1 MQKAINFFKYPI
13 MYHLILLF
21 GCTFKVSVNYRM
33 KLILYILL
41 FAGIGISCS
50 NINEL
55 QTYDFP
61 GGLEYVSPDYSVTI
75 EQGKKSYNSFVY
87 FNYALDEYMKYYSWD
102 RQIYDRQVKP
112 AENRSMTQ
120 HSSSIFSFSGEVTIR
135 VTVNENA
142 KHITLPLT
150 SARVLPS
157 SYNIPCWIE
166 NGNTIVFKLNRPEK
180 VAVIAN
186 YEEAWN
192 VFEKR
197 SEGHVPIRN
206 YSEGHERGNVGSDFK
221 GDNMLNYLSEGYK
234 NPIFIFALPPE
245 ESIPDKNAAQTL
257 VVKPGDSLSQELID
271 QYKTI
276 WFTPGFHDL
285 SKMGSHPYYQT
296 MIRGGQTFYLEGGS
310 YLAARIKKDKNNEN
324 ESVSIRGRGTI
335 SGIKHEWFVGYLEDG
350 SIEPTPEAMEKS
362 IFTSYHDGSQLI
374 DIDTISGI
382 TVTELAFFGIT
393 GGHFIED
400 VSLTGTWHGNNDGV
414 DYTDDCLIENCFF
427 VAHDDNLKLNSNT
440 HARHVVLWQME
451 NAHPIMLK
459 EVRNN
464 VVYSNTIIEDID
476 IITYGVPK
484 RWGSR
489 WSAVTHSA
497 IGMTTAGDITVN
509 NFTFRDIR
517 IESPYLFRVFSIYNM
532 DSGLPYAPIW
542 FQEPTSD
549 SVHTRINE
557 ITFENI
563 SVNSPVILHRSL
575 IGSAY
580 DNSLSDIRFINLNIN
595 GTVVNEENKDEFV
608 EIEYEKVKGL
618 SFIEK

>member
-1 MQKAINFFKYPI
+1 M
-13 MYHLILLF
+13 LLGF
-21 GCTFKVSVNYRM
+21 IVIIIAGAAAGCNPT
-33 KLILYILL
+33 
-41 FAGIGISCS
+41 
-50 NINEL
+50 NEL
-55 QTYDFP
+55 RTYDFP
-61 GGLEYVSPDYSVTI
+61 GGAEYASTDYSVRI
-75 EQGKKSYNSFVY
+75 EQGNKSYNSFVY
-87 FNYALDEYMKYYSWD
+87 FNYAREEYMKYYSWD
-102 RQIYDRQVKP
+102 RLIYHRQIKP
-112 AENRSMTQ
+112 AENRSMAQ
-120 HSSSIFSFSGEVTIR
+120 HSSSIFSFRGEVTVR
-135 VTVNENA
+135 VTVNEHA

-150 SARVLPS
+150 SARILPS

-186 YEEAWN
+186 YDEAWK
-192 VFEKR
+192 VFEER
-197 SEGHVPIRN
+197 SEGHVPVRN
-206 YSEGHERGNVGSDFK
+206 YSEGYEKVSAGSSFK

-245 ESIPDKNAAQTL
+245 ENIPDKNASQTL
-257 VVKPGDSLSQELID
+257 VVNPGDSLSQELID
-271 QYKTI
+271 QYQTI

-296 MIRGGQTFYLEGGS
+296 MIRGGQMFYLEGGS
-310 YLAARIKKDKNNEN
+310 YLAARIKKDKETET

-335 SGIKHEWFVGYLEDG
+335 SGIKHEWYVGYLEDG
-350 SIEPTPEAMEKS
+350 SVKPTPEAMEKS

-393 GGHFIED
+393 GGRFMED

-414 DYTDDCLIENCFF
+414 DYTDDCFIENCFF

-464 VVYSNTIIEDID
+464 VDYSNTVIEDVD
-476 IITYGVPK
+476 IIAYAVPK
-484 RWGSR
+484 RWGSK
-489 WSAVTHSA
+489 WSAVSHSA
-497 IGMTTAGDITVN
+497 IGITTAGDITVN

-532 DSGLPYAPIW
+532 DSSLPYSPIW
-542 FQEPTSD
+542 FQVPTSD
-549 SVHTRINE
+549 SVHTRIKGL
-557 ITFENI
+557 TFENI

-580 DNSLSDIRFINLNIN
+580 DNTLSDIRFINLNIN
-595 GTVVNEENKDEFV
+595 GTVVNEANKDEFV
-608 EIEYEKVKGL
+608 EIEYDRVKGL
-618 SFIEK
+618 SFIER